1 MLLWCLTATA
11 ASVQTEPIIHL
22 SREALALPV
31 GRLHISSSNQQETGE
46 CVGPECRSEQRL
58 GERVS
63 SSDLQP
69 LPPRRLWLCFLFS
82 GYVSPIPAF
91 SSPHSSAR
99 SSLSEKI
106 RRRPPQRGRSWPCP
120 RVRVHQS
127 AQMPVAHRGPA
138 DSGRGLLKV
147 SFWSATLECLFMVF

>member
-22 SREALALPV
+22 FREALALPV
-31 GRLHISSSNQQETGE
+31 GPLHISSSNQQETGE
-46 CVGPECRSEQRL
+46 SVGPKCRSQQRL
-58 GERVS
+58 GERLF

-120 RVRVHQS
+120 RGQGAPEP
-127 AQMPVAHRGPA
+127 AQMPVAHRGPPQTA
-138 DSGRGLLKV
+138 GVGFSRSHSGQRP
-147 SFWSATLECLFMVF
+147 